1 METAAVAALRCG
13 GRDILG
19 SAIDSWHNWSR
30 DFHWFVFTSR
40 RGDGLYTRLYLACI
54 DDKGNVSKPFLLSQR
69 NPKKYYDELLD
80 SYNTPDFTSKPVE
93 LDARAAG
100 NEIMSDKRIPT
111 KVR

>member
-1 METAAVAALRCG
+1 MENHEEFDDKNLETAAVAALRYG

-30 DFHWFVFTSR
+30 
-40 RGDGLYTRLYLACI
+40 
-54 DDKGNVSKPFLLSQR
+54 
-69 NPKKYYDELLD
+69 D

>member
-30 DFHWFVFTSR
+30 DSHWFVFTSR
-40 RGDGLYTRLYLACI
+40 RGD
-54 DDKGNVSKPFLLSQR
+54 KGNVSKPFLLPQR

>member
-1 METAAVAALRCG
+1 MLA
-13 GRDILG
+13 
-19 SAIDSWHNWSR
+19 SR
-30 DFHWFVFTSR
+30 SC
-40 RGDGLYTRLYLACI
+40 L
-54 DDKGNVSKPFLLSQR
+54 PQR

>member
-19 SAIDSWHNWSR
+19 SIIDSWHNWSR
-30 DFHWFVFTSR
+30 DSHWFVFTSR

-54 DDKGNVSKPFLLSQR
+54 DDKGNVSKPFLLPQC

-100 NEIMSDKRIPT
+100 N
-111 KVR
+111 

>member
-19 SAIDSWHNWSR
+19 SAIDSWHNWGR
-30 DFHWFVFTSR
+30 
-40 RGDGLYTRLYLACI
+40 
-54 DDKGNVSKPFLLSQR
+54 
-69 NPKKYYDELLD
+69 D